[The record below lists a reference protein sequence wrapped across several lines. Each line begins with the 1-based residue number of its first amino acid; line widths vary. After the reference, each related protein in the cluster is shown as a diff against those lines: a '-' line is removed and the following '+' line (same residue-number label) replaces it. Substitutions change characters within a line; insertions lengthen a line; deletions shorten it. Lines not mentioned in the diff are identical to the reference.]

1 MAYEYTTSQ
10 GYAVKDSGRRVVVDP
25 VTRIEGHLR
34 CEVNLDDSNVITNAV
49 SCGTIFRGIEIILK
63 GRDPRD
69 AWAFVE
75 RICGVCTGTHALAS
89 VHAVEDALGIEIP
102 DNANIIRNIMHL
114 CLMYHDHLV
123 HLYHLAG
130 LDWVD
135 VVSAA
140 KADPKATSELSQKL
154 TPWPNSSPGYF
165 KSIKDRLT
173 RVIESGQL
181 GIFTNGYWG
190 HPAYKLP
197 PEANLLVVAHYLEAL
212 DFQKD
217 MVQIHTIFGGKNPHP
232 N

>member
-1 MAYEYTTSQ
+1 
-10 GYAVKDSGRRVVVDP
+10 
-25 VTRIEGHLR
+25 
-34 CEVNLDDSNVITNAV
+34 
-49 SCGTIFRGIEIILK
+49 
-63 GRDPRD
+63 
-69 AWAFVE
+69 
-75 RICGVCTGTHALAS
+75 
-89 VHAVEDALGIEIP
+89 
-102 DNANIIRNIMHL
+102 
-114 CLMYHDHLV
+114 V

-135 VVSAA
+135 VISAA
-140 KADPKATSELSQKL
+140 KADPKATAELSHKL

-173 RVIESGQL
+173 RIIESGQL

-217 MVQIHTIFGGKNPHP
+217 MALDILRQWGVVPSLRAQPRHLSAAVLDTLVQGGV
-232 N
+232 